1 MPIATFADDDT
12 ARIFEGQRVRGG
24 AEDVA
29 KRARRRMQQLDA
41 ATRLDDL
48 ASPGADLKKLAG
60 AKPATW
66 QMRVNDQYRIRFQ
79 VVRQSPFEVGE
90 VWFGDPH

>member
-1 MPIATFADDDT
+1 MPIVTFADDET
-12 ARIFEGQRVRGG
+12 ARVFAGERVRGV
-24 AEDVA
+24 ADALA

-41 ATRLDDL
+41 ATKLGDV

-60 AKPATW
+60 GKPETW
-66 QMRVNDQYRIRFQ
+66 QMRVNDQYRLRFKVIREA
-79 VVRQSPFEVGE
+79 PLEIAE

>member
-1 MPIATFADDDT
+1 VPIATFANEET
-12 ARIFEGQRVRGG
+12 AQIFAGERVRGV
-24 AEDVA
+24 ADDIA

-41 ATRLDDL
+41 ATKLEDL

-60 AKPATW
+60 IKPPTW

-79 VVRQSPFEVGE
+79 IVRQSPLEVGA